1 MKLFG
6 RKGITTPVNKK
17 PDTAEATPS
26 EKANFVPVVNGVL
39 KVHAEEPTAEVE
51 KFRTDVHA
59 NLIRRID
66 LETAVRLS
74 PAELLLQ
81 VESFVL
87 EYANEYRSLL
97 NEREQRQIA
106 EEIVNDMVGLGP
118 LEPLLRDEAI
128 SDIMVNGPAQVYVE
142 RQGKL
147 LLTNIKFRDQAHLI
161 QVAQRIAVQVGR
173 RVDESSPMVDAR
185 LKDGSRVNIVLPPVA
200 LDGAS
205 ISIRKFAKVSIS
217 FRKMVNN
224 NTLDLR
230 AARLLEIASVCRLN
244 ILISGGTGS
253 GKTTLL
259 NALSSMIDP
268 GERIVTVED
277 AAELKLQ
284 QPHVVRL
291 ESRPANIEGEGQIT
305 IRDLVRNALRMR
317 PERIIIGE
325 VRGPEC
331 LDMLQ
336 AMNTGHDGSMATVHA
351 NSASEALGR
360 LENLV
365 AMSGVSLPG
374 PVVRQQITT
383 AINLIVQ
390 TERMRDGVRRITEI
404 VELAGVDPGGTFI
417 THKLF
422 WYVYESEDADGN
434 LIGHFER
441 TDKAP
446 HFLNRAKYYGLD
458 KELLTILGQ
467 AVPL

>member
-1 MKLFG
+1 
-6 RKGITTPVNKK
+6 
-17 PDTAEATPS
+17 
-26 EKANFVPVVNGVL
+26 
-39 KVHAEEPTAEVE
+39 
-51 KFRTDVHA
+51 
-59 NLIRRID
+59 
-66 LETAVRLS
+66 
-74 PAELLLQ
+74 
-81 VESFVL
+81 
-87 EYANEYRSLL
+87 
-97 NEREQRQIA
+97 
-106 EEIVNDMVGLGP
+106 
-118 LEPLLRDEAI
+118 
-128 SDIMVNGPAQVYVE
+128 
-142 RQGKL
+142 
-147 LLTNIKFRDQAHLI
+147 
-161 QVAQRIAVQVGR
+161 
-173 RVDESSPMVDAR
+173 
-185 LKDGSRVNIVLPPVA
+185 
-200 LDGAS
+200 
-205 ISIRKFAKVSIS
+205 
-217 FRKMVNN
+217 
-224 NTLDLR
+224 
-230 AARLLEIASVCRLN
+230 
-244 ILISGGTGS
+244 
-253 GKTTLL
+253 
-259 NALSSMIDP
+259 MIDP